1 MAIHIATDSASDL
14 PKELLEKYDIDIVPF
29 VVILD
34 GKEYYDRETIG
45 PDELYSA
52 MRDGKAPKTSQ
63 VPYERMKE
71 MFEKYAKQGETLI
84 YIGFSSELSGTYQV
98 AVQVK
103 NELLEEYPEFDVV
116 TIDSRGASI
125 GEGFMALDAAR
136 MAKEGKSKE
145 EILER
150 IQFNIDH
157 MEYLF
162 TVDDLEYLQR
172 GGRIGRASAFVGGL
186 LNIKPLLELKD
197 GKLIPSEKIRGTKKV
212 YRRMIELLKERGNHL
227 KEQTIGLPHAD
238 SPESAEKL
246 KTMIREE
253 TGAEDFIEIP
263 IGPVIGSHAGP
274 GTFAIV
280 FRSDIQH

>member
-103 NELLEEYPEFDVV
+103 NELLEKYPEFDVV

-172 GGRIGRASAFVGGL
+172 GGRIGRTSAFVGGL

-274 GTFAIV
+274 GTFAVV

>member
-1 MAIHIATDSASDL
+1 MAIHIATDSACDL
-14 PKELLEKYDIDIVPF
+14 PEELLKKYDIDVVPF

-34 GKEYYDRETIG
+34 GEEYYDRETIG
-45 PDELYSA
+45 PDELYRA
-52 MRDGKAPKTSQ
+52 MRNGKTPKTAQ
-63 VPYERMKE
+63 VPYERMRD

-84 YIGFSSELSGTYQV
+84 YIGFSSGLSGTYQV

-103 NELLEEYPEFDVV
+103 NGLLEEYPEFDVV

-125 GEGFMALDAAR
+125 GEGFIVLDAAR

-186 LNIKPLLELKD
+186 LNIKPLIELKD
-197 GKLIPSEKIRGTKKV
+197 GELIPSEKIRGTKKV
-212 YRRMIELLKERGNHL
+212 YRRMIELLKERGNNL

-238 SPESAEKL
+238 SPESVEKL
-246 KTMIREE
+246 KAMIHEA
-253 TGAEDFIEIP
+253 TGAEDFLEIP

-280 FRSDIQH
+280 FRSDT

>member
-246 KTMIREE
+246 KAMIREE

>member
-1 MAIHIATDSASDL
+1 MAIHIATDSACDL
-14 PKELLEKYDIDIVPF
+14 PEELLKKYDIDVVPF

-34 GKEYYDRETIG
+34 GEEYYDRETIG
-45 PDELYSA
+45 PDELYRA
-52 MRDGKAPKTSQ
+52 MRNGKTPKTAQ
-63 VPYERMKE
+63 VPYERMRD

-84 YIGFSSELSGTYQV
+84 YIGFSSGLSGTYQV

-103 NELLEEYPEFDVV
+103 NGLLEEYPEFDVV

-125 GEGFMALDAAR
+125 GEGFIVLDAAR

-186 LNIKPLLELKD
+186 LNIKPLIELKD
-197 GKLIPSEKIRGTKKV
+197 GELIPSEKIRGTKKV
-212 YRRMIELLKERGNHL
+212 YRRMIELLKERGNNL

-238 SPESAEKL
+238 SPKSVEKL
-246 KTMIREE
+246 KAMIHEA
-253 TGAEDFIEIP
+253 TGAEDFLEIP

-280 FRSDIQH
+280 FRSDT